1 MAKQAINSET
11 LAQARQMEEE
21 AELTDVARH
30 YEGLYR
36 QSPSDRRIISRLL
49 VVLRRMK
56 AYKKEMQVINS
67 VIRNYKEGLVAKQK
81 AWTKAH
87 RHIARTSLS
96 LARSLQ
102 LIDTKGIPVSQD
114 RFILSLLKRRAVV
127 EQRLT
132 KGKNKLS

>member
-1 MAKQAINSET
+1 MAKLVINSET

-21 AELTDVARH
+21 GDLNNAALH
-30 YEGLYR
+30 YSRLYD
-36 QSPSDRRIISRLL
+36 QSPGDRRIISRLL

-56 AYKKEMQVINS
+56 AYKKEMQLINS
-67 VIRNYKEGLVAKQK
+67 VVKNYKEGLVAKQK

-87 RHIARTSLS
+87 RSMARTSLS

-114 RFILSLLKRRAVV
+114 RYILTLLKRKAVV
-127 EQRLT
+127 EQRL
-132 KGKNKLS
+132 KAKKK